1 LTRTPKDN
9 ITELKIK
16 TMKKTIKFF
25 KNKDNQPCAL
35 TDKKGYRGYTISNI
49 PKRFGFIYDENK
61 DQDGFTEWFNYKGI
75 TYIWE

>member
-1 LTRTPKDN
+1 
-9 ITELKIK
+9 
-16 TMKKTIKFF
+16 MKKTIKFF

-35 TDKKGYRGYTISNI
+35 TDKGYRGYTISAI

-61 DQDGFTEWFNYKGI
+61 DQDGLTEWFNYKGI